1 MNLIRRPV
9 AQHFYSGDCQGQL
22 DKFLTGFQIPPDLPA
37 DLIGAVV
44 PHAGWQC
51 SGEVAAQTLYCLA
64 QRSQPASCILFGADH
79 TGVWQNSLYP
89 EGIWETPL
97 GPVDIDEEW
106 ASVLLR
112 EIPDLIT
119 SNPEAH
125 NREHSIE
132 VLVPMVKYLWPDI
145 TIVPVIV
152 PPGDNSILLGVEIGK
167 RAHAIDRQTI
177 FLASTDLTHY
187 GQVYGLN
194 PAGSG
199 YHGFEWIVKN
209 DKRMLECL
217 TAVDGKAVLTEAR
230 EHMNACGSGAVAAL
244 MGVMVELGHDT
255 GYLVKYTTSHGQ
267 APPADFKYGV
277 GYVGIVY

>member
-1 MNLIRRPV
+1 MNLIRQPV
-9 AQHFYSGDCQGQL
+9 AQNFYSGDCQSQL
-22 DKFLTGFQIPPDLPA
+22 DKFLAGFQIPPDLPA
-37 DLIGAVV
+37 HLIGAVV

-51 SGEVAAQTLYCLA
+51 SGEVAAQPLYCLA
-64 QRSQPASCILFGADH
+64 QRSQPESCILFGADH
-79 TGVWQNSLYP
+79 TGVWQNSLLP
-89 EGIWETPL
+89 EGTWETPL

-119 SNPEAH
+119 SNPGVH

-152 PPGDNSILLGVEIGK
+152 PPGDSSILLGVEIGK
-167 RAHAIDRQTI
+167 RANAIDRQTI

-187 GQVYGLN
+187 GQFYGLN
-194 PAGSG
+194 PAGPG
-199 YHGFEWIVKN
+199 YKGFDWIVKN
-209 DKRMLECL
+209 DKRMLKCL
-217 TAVDGKAVLTEAR
+217 TAVDGKAVLTEAK

-267 APPADFKYGV
+267 APPADFTTGV
-277 GYVGIVY
+277 GYGGVVY